1 MNGCHARART
11 SRASSCL
18 LSRRSVNSAV
28 DVLGALAQRSD
39 TTLLC
44 DGLIES
50 RDLTS
55 RLFVPVSYLLSH
67 PSRRPLLSR
76 VVELGRGV
84 ARRGTVQCGV
94 SRYVLSLNYSVGH
107 ILSRLPCCWVLFTS
121 AARLVVVSDGHNWL
135 IAPAQR
141 YPGAYKHK
149 HCLCSHTRSE
159 RHMSTRT
166 VERPWALT
174 RTFGCIA
181 ARTHAR
187 RIWL

>member
-1 MNGCHARART
+1 MAVMLAHVPHELHRVCSLAVVSTAPSMCSVH
-11 SRASSCL
+11 L
-18 LSRRSVNSAV
+18 L
-28 DVLGALAQRSD
+28 ALRSD
-39 TTLLC
+39 ATLLC
-44 DGLIES
+44 DGLVGS
-50 RDLTS
+50 RELFS
-55 RLFVPVSYLLSH
+55 CLFVPVSYLLSP
-67 PSRRPLLSR
+67 PSRFLLSR
-76 VVELGRGV
+76 VLELGRGV

>member
-1 MNGCHARART
+1 MLYDLTQPCCATASLDHVNC
-11 SRASSCL
+11 SLASSCL
-18 LSRRSVNSAV
+18 SRI
-28 DVLGALAQRSD
+28 
-39 TTLLC
+39 C
-44 DGLIES
+44 YHPLIGS
-50 RDLTS
+50 CCRACWS
-55 RLFVPVSYLLSH
+55 WGVAW
-67 PSRRPLLSR
+67 
-76 VVELGRGV
+76 RGV
-84 ARRGTVQCGV
+84 AWHGTVQCGV

-107 ILSRLPCCWVLFTS
+107 ILSRLPCCWVLFAS
-121 AARLVVVSDGHNWL
+121 AAQLVVASDGHNWL
-135 IAPAQR
+135 IASAQR

-181 ARTHAR
+181 ARTLAR